1 MTTDKYEIRALY
13 NDKSIAVYSAFSDSI
28 ADVAIQNQKL
38 LPPFTYSRMTWIKP
52 SFLWMMYRSD
62 WGNRAGMNRI
72 LRIWIN
78 RKDWEAALKEA
89 ILITPEPHVY
99 KNHKGW
105 RAKLE
110 KARVRVQWDPERDI
124 ENQRLDFK
132 SIQVGITEKL
142 SEVYAKKWISKI
154 EDVTSLTH
162 EMQGLVLRKNLSEAK
177 KLLPVEIKYPVNK
190 EIIASLGM

>member
-1 MTTDKYEIRALY
+1 MNTDKFEIRALY

-62 WGNRAGMNRI
+62 WGNRAAMNRI

-78 RKDWEAALKEA
+78 RKDWDSALKEA
-89 ILITPEPHVY
+89 ILTTPESHVY
-99 KNHKGW
+99 KSHKDW
-105 RAKLE
+105 RVRLE
-110 KARVRVQWDPERDI
+110 KARIRVQWDPERDI
-124 ENQRLDFK
+124 ENKRLEFK
-132 SIQVGITEKL
+132 SVQVGVTEKL

-162 EMQGLVLRKNLSEAK
+162 EIHNLVIRKNISEAK
-177 KLLPVEIKYPVNK
+177 KLLPPEIKYPVNK
-190 EIIASLGM
+190 EIMESLGM